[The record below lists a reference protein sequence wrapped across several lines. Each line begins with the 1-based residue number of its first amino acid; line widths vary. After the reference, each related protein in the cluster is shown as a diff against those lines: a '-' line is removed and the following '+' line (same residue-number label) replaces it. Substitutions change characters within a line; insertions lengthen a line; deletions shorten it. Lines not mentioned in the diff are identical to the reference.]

1 MELTELTPAQ
11 LRKAADIMERI
22 DAVKGE
28 LRQVLGDTP
37 SRVVGQAKKH
47 WTQTPAGKARI
58 ARVMRA
64 SWRRRKARM

>member
-11 LRKAADIMERI
+11 LRKAADILEQI

-28 LRQVLGDTP
+28 LCQLLGDTP
-37 SRVVGQAKKH
+37 SPAVERVKKH
-47 WTQTPAGKARI
+47 WTQTPEGKARI

-64 SWRRRKARM
+64 SWRRRKART